1 MLVTKG
7 AQPESTQ
14 DGVGG
19 TLDPVVITAR
29 RLRRWPLPQPS
40 EGDDKED
47 RGRVLVIG
55 GAPQMPGAVILAATA
70 ALRAGA
76 GKLRIATPRSI
87 APLVAAAV
95 PESLVQALPETPSG
109 AIDPAAAEELASA
122 IESSG
127 TAVIGPG
134 LVDEETTGRL
144 MLDLVPRL
152 ERATLVVD
160 AAAFAPLADA
170 PGLLGPLAGRAVLT
184 PHAGE
189 AASMLKGEK
198 EAIERDP
205 LATARRAAAEF
216 GAVVAL
222 KGARTHI
229 AAPDGQVWINTGG
242 TIGLATS
249 GSGDTLAGLIA
260 GLIARGAD
268 PARATAWGVFLHAS
282 SGNLLARKVG
292 RLGFLARELLDEIP
306 ALLHGLET
314 KGRRSKA

>member
-1 MLVTKG
+1 MLVAEG
-7 AQPESTQ
+7 AQTDSTE
-14 DGVGG
+14 DGAGG
-19 TLDPVVITAR
+19 NLDPVIITAR
-29 RLRRWPLPQPS
+29 RLRRWPLPRPS

-47 RGRVLVIG
+47 RGRVLVVG
-55 GAPQMPGAVILAATA
+55 GAQQMPGAVILAATA

-76 GKLRIATPRSI
+76 GKVRIATLRSI

-95 PESLVQALPETPSG
+95 PESFVHALPETSSG
-109 AIDPAAAEELASA
+109 AIDTAAAEELAGY
-122 IESSG
+122 IERAG
-127 TAVIGPG
+127 TVVLGPG

-170 PGLLGPLAGRAVLT
+170 PDMFHPLGGRVVLT

-189 AASMLKGEK
+189 AASMLTMEK

-205 LATARRAAAEF
+205 LATARRVATDF

-229 AAPDGQVWINTGG
+229 AAPGGGFWINTGG

-268 PARATAWGVFLHAS
+268 PAQATAWGVFVHAS
-282 SGNLLARKVG
+282 AGNLLARKEG
-292 RLGFLARELLDEIP
+292 QLGFLARELLAEIP
-306 ALLHGLET
+306 ALLHGLENG
-314 KGRRSKA
+314 GRRSKV

>member
-1 MLVTKG
+1 MLVTEG
-7 AQPESTQ
+7 VRTDSTG
-14 DGVGG
+14 DSTGDV
-19 TLDPVVITAR
+19 LCPVIITAR
-29 RLRRWPLPQPS
+29 RLRRWPLPRPS

-47 RGRVLVIG
+47 RGRVLVVG

-70 ALRAGA
+70 ALRVGA

-95 PESLVQALPETPSG
+95 PEAFVHALPETPSG
-109 AIDPAAAEELASA
+109 AIDPAAAEELASS
-122 IESSG
+122 IERSG

-170 PGLLGPLAGRAVLT
+170 PDLFHPLGGRVVLT

-189 AASMLKGEK
+189 AASMLNMKK

-205 LATARRAAAEF
+205 LPAARRAAADL

-229 AAPDGQVWINTGG
+229 AAPGGKVWINTGG

-268 PARATAWGVFLHAS
+268 PAQATAWGVFVHAS
-282 SGNLLARKVG
+282 AGNLLARKVG
-292 RLGFLARELLDEIP
+292 QLGFLPRELLAEIP
-306 ALLHGLET
+306 AILHGLENG
-314 KGRRSKA
+314 GRRSKV